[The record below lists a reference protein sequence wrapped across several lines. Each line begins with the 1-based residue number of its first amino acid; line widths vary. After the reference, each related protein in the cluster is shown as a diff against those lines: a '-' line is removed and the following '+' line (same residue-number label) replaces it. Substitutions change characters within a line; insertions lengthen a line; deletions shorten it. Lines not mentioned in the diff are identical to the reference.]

1 MNIILKKI
9 ISNVTKL
16 LSDNIEKMSD
26 LSEYKNILF
35 KSIGYENSIFSSNNQ
50 ENVSNTPTVTDPI
63 VEEEEPTYINF
74 SILLIL
80 LLLIIYIFF

>member
-9 ISNVTKL
+9 ISKVTKL
-16 LSDNIEKMSD
+16 LSNNVEKMSD
-26 LSEYKNILF
+26 LSEYKNMLF
-35 KSIGYENSIFSSNNQ
+35 KSIGYENSIFSSSNQ
-50 ENVSNTPTVTDPI
+50 DNSSSSPTVTDPI
-63 VEEEEPTYINF
+63 VDEEEPNYIDF